1 MSDAFIDT
9 IKISASGMKAE
20 SDRSRIA
27 ARNLANAATTDAGDG
42 KPYQR
47 EIPVFQQ
54 VLDRENNQ
62 KQVNLKKIVKDESA
76 FEKRY
81 EPSHPKADQNGYV
94 EYPNVNPIIE
104 KADYEEA
111 KHNYQAGLKM
121 IKATQEMHSQTVN
134 LLKP

>member
-1 MSDAFIDT
+1 MGDAFVDT
-9 IKISASGMKAE
+9 IKISASGMRAE

-27 ARNLANAATTDAGDG
+27 ARNLANSATTDAGDG
-42 KPYQR
+42 RPYQR

-54 VLDRENNQ
+54 VLDRETNQ
-62 KQVNLKKIVKDESA
+62 KQVDLKKIVKDQSD

-81 EPSHPKADQNGYV
+81 EPSHPKADKDGYV
-94 EYPNVNPIIE
+94 LYPNVNPILE
-104 KADYEEA
+104 KADFEEA